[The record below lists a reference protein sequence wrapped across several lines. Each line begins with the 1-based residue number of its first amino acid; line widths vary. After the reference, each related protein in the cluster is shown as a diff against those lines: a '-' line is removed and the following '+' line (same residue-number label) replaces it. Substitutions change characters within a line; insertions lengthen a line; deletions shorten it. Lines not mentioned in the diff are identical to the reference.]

1 MKDTEISEW
10 FWFRI
15 KNANLNR
22 DTLRGLLANFSKDD
36 LIRFQEEF
44 IDASVE
50 LQEAPF
56 VEYMEESEDGV
67 EDIAN
72 WIVSKGKAFYFHVL
86 KNPEETPN
94 SVNDLTDQILYGIA
108 DEVCV
113 EKYGE
118 STGIY

>member
-10 FWFRI
+10 FWSLI

-36 LIRFQEEF
+36 LIKFQEEF

-86 KNPEETPN
+86 NNPEETPN

>member
-10 FWFRI
+10 FWSLI

-22 DTLRGLLANFSKDD
+22 DTLRGLLVNFSKDD
-36 LIRFQEEF
+36 LIKFQEEF

-86 KNPEETPN
+86 NNPEETPN